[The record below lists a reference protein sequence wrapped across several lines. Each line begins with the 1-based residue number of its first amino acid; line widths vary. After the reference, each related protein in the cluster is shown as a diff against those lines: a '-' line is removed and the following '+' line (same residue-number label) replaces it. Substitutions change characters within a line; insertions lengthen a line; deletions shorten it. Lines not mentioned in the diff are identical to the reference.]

1 METNRDDFSIAV
13 RSAFLKKD
21 VKQKFSLFALLV
33 LSVLLIFVETFDFKA
48 LKYTRAI
55 IKDLIY
61 RGSVLVNMPSQI
73 YSDTSRFIS
82 NHFEV
87 YEQNKGLKSE
97 VEKLSQELV
106 QKEYLVSE
114 NKSLKEII
122 QTKVSQEYELV
133 TAKVILDKD
142 SPFLKSVVI
151 TKGLNAG
158 IKKGMPVLHAQN
170 LIGRIVEVNFFSARV
185 LLLEDLNSR
194 IPVVI
199 VPQNYHSIMIG
210 KSNDLP
216 SLKFLPED
224 NELISGEKIYTS
236 GKDGVIQA
244 GIPVGQVFIEENE
257 HKVKLF
263 SNSTQINF
271 VNVIKGAY

>member
-1 METNRDDFSIAV
+1 METSRDDFSIAV

-48 LKYTRAI
+48 VKYTRAI

-122 QTKVSQEYELV
+122 QTKVSKEYELV

-142 SPFLKSVVI
+142 SPFLKSIVI
-151 TKGLNAG
+151 TKGSNAG
-158 IKKGMPVLHAQN
+158 IKKGMPVLHEQN
-170 LIGRIVEVNFFSARV
+170 LIGRIVEVNFFSARI

-199 VPQNYHSIMIG
+199 VPNNYQSIMMG

-216 SLKFLPED
+216 SLQFLPKD
-224 NELISGEKIYTS
+224 NKLISGEKIYTS
-236 GKDGVIQA
+236 GKDGVIHS
-244 GIPVGQVFIEENE
+244 GIPVGKVFIEGDEY
-257 HKVKLF
+257 KVKLF
-263 SNSTQINF
+263 SDSTQVDF
-271 VNVIKGAY
+271 VNIIKSRY

>member
-33 LSVLLIFVETFDFKA
+33 LSVFLIFVETFDLKA
-48 LKYTRAI
+48 IKYTKSI

-61 RGSVLVNMPSQI
+61 RGSVLVNMPGEI
-73 YSDTSRFIS
+73 YNNTSRFLS
-82 NHFEV
+82 SHFQV

-97 VEKLSQELV
+97 VAKLNQELV

-122 QTKVSQEYELV
+122 QTKVSKDYELV

-158 IKKGMPVLHAQN
+158 IKKGMPVLHEQN

-199 VPQNYHSIMIG
+199 VPENYHSIMIG
-210 KSNDLP
+210 HANDLP
-216 SLKFLPED
+216 SLKFLPEE

-244 GIPVGQVFIEENE
+244 GIPVGQVFIEDNDY
-257 HKVKLF
+257 KVKLF

-271 VNVIKGAY
+271 VNVIKGVY

>member
-48 LKYTRAI
+48 INYTRAI

-61 RGSVLVNMPSQI
+61 RGSIVINLPNQF
-73 YSDTSRFIS
+73 YNDASRFIS
-82 NHFEV
+82 NHFSV

-97 VEKLSQELV
+97 VQKLNQELV
-106 QKEYLVSE
+106 EKEYLVSE
-114 NKSLKEII
+114 NKNLKEII
-122 QTKVSQEYELV
+122 QTKVSKDYDLV
-133 TAKVILDKD
+133 TAKVVLDKD
-142 SPFLKSVVI
+142 SPFLRSLVI
-151 TKGLNAG
+151 TKGSNAG
-158 IKKGMPVLHAQN
+158 IKKGMPVLHGQN
-170 LIGRIVEVNFFSARV
+170 LIGRIVEVNFFSARI

-199 VPQNYHSIMIG
+199 VPNNHHAIMIG
-210 KSNDLP
+210 KANDLP
-216 SLKFLPED
+216 SLQFLPKD

-236 GKDGVIQA
+236 GKDGVIHA
-244 GIPVGQVFIEENE
+244 GIPVGQVFIEGDEY
-257 HKVKLF
+257 KVKLF
-263 SNSTQINF
+263 SNSTQVDF
-271 VNVIKGAY
+271 VNIIKGRY

>member
-33 LSVLLIFVETFDFKA
+33 LSVFLIFVETFDLKA
-48 LKYTRAI
+48 IKYTRSI

-61 RGSVLVNMPSQI
+61 RGSVLVNMPGEI
-73 YSDTSRFIS
+73 YNNTSRFLS
-82 NHFEV
+82 SHFQV

-97 VEKLSQELV
+97 VAKLNQELV

-122 QTKVSQEYELV
+122 QTKVSKDYELV

-158 IKKGMPVLHAQN
+158 IKKGMPVLHEQN
-170 LIGRIVEVNFFSARV
+170 LIGKIVEVNFFSARV

-199 VPQNYHSIMIG
+199 IPENYHSIMIG
-210 KSNDLP
+210 RANDLP
-216 SLKFLPED
+216 SLKFLPEE

-244 GIPVGQVFIEENE
+244 GIPVGQVFIEDNDY
-257 HKVKLF
+257 KVKLF

-271 VNVIKGAY
+271 VNVIKGVY

>member
-33 LSVLLIFVETFDFKA
+33 LSILLIFVETFDFKA
-48 LKYTRAI
+48 INHTRAI
-55 IKDLIY
+55 IKDIIY
-61 RGSVLVNMPSQI
+61 RGSIAINLPGKFYGDV
-73 YSDTSRFIS
+73 SRFID
-82 NHFEV
+82 NHFQV
-87 YEQNKGLKSE
+87 YEENKDLKSE
-97 VEKLSQELV
+97 VQKLNQELV
-106 QKEYLVSE
+106 DKEYLVSE
-114 NKSLKEII
+114 NKNLKEII
-122 QTKVSQEYELV
+122 QTKISKDYSLV

-158 IKKGMPVLHAQN
+158 IKKGMPVLHEQN
-170 LIGRIVEVNFFSARV
+170 LIGKIAEVNFFSARV

-199 VPQNYHSIMIG
+199 VPNNYHAIMIG
-210 KSNDLP
+210 KARDLP
-216 SLKFLPED
+216 SLQFLPKD

-236 GKDGVIQA
+236 GKDGVIHE
-244 GIPVGQVFIEENE
+244 GIPVGKVFIEGNE
-257 HKVKLF
+257 YKVELF
-263 SNSTQINF
+263 SNSTQVDF
-271 VNVIKGAY
+271 VNIIKGRY

>member
-1 METNRDDFSIAV
+1 M
-13 RSAFLKKD
+13 
-21 VKQKFSLFALLV
+21 
-33 LSVLLIFVETFDFKA
+33 
-48 LKYTRAI
+48 
-55 IKDLIY
+55 
-61 RGSVLVNMPSQI
+61 
-73 YSDTSRFIS
+73 
-82 NHFEV
+82 
-87 YEQNKGLKSE
+87 
-97 VEKLSQELV
+97 
-106 QKEYLVSE
+106 
-114 NKSLKEII
+114 
-122 QTKVSQEYELV
+122 
-133 TAKVILDKD
+133 DKD

-199 VPQNYHSIMIG
+199 VPNNYHSIMIG

-216 SLKFLPED
+216 SLKFLPEE

-257 HKVKLF
+257 YKVKLF
-263 SNSTQINF
+263 SNSTQIDF
-271 VNVIKGAY
+271 VNIIKGTY

>member
-33 LSVLLIFVETFDFKA
+33 LSVFLIFVETFDLKA
-48 LKYTRAI
+48 IKYTRSI

-61 RGSVLVNMPSQI
+61 RGSVIVNMPGEI
-73 YSDTSRFIS
+73 YNNTSRFLS
-82 NHFEV
+82 SHFQV

-97 VEKLSQELV
+97 VAKLNQELV

-122 QTKVSQEYELV
+122 QTKVSKDYELV

-158 IKKGMPVLHAQN
+158 IKKGMPVLHEQN

-199 VPQNYHSIMIG
+199 VPENYHSIMIG
-210 KSNDLP
+210 RANDLP
-216 SLKFLPED
+216 SLKFLPEE

-244 GIPVGQVFIEENE
+244 GIPVGQVFIEDNDY
-257 HKVKLF
+257 KVKLF

-271 VNVIKGAY
+271 VNVIKGVY

>member
-48 LKYTRAI
+48 VKYTRAI

-122 QTKVSQEYELV
+122 QTKVSQEYKLV

-151 TKGLNAG
+151 TKGSNAG
-158 IKKGMPVLHAQN
+158 IKKGMPVLHEQN

-194 IPVVI
+194 IPVVV

-210 KSNDLP
+210 KSNDYLHLNFCQKAM
-216 SLKFLPED
+216 SLFLEKRFILQVKTGLFKRAFLLDKFL
-224 NELISGEKIYTS
+224 
-236 GKDGVIQA
+236 
-244 GIPVGQVFIEENE
+244 
-257 HKVKLF
+257 
-263 SNSTQINF
+263 
-271 VNVIKGAY
+271 

>member
-33 LSVLLIFVETFDFKA
+33 LSVFLIFVETFDLKA
-48 LKYTRAI
+48 IKYTRSI

-61 RGSVLVNMPSQI
+61 RGSVIVNMPGEI
-73 YSDTSRFIS
+73 YNNTSRFIS
-82 NHFEV
+82 SHFQV

-97 VEKLSQELV
+97 VAKLNQELV

-122 QTKVSQEYELV
+122 QTKVSKDYELV

-158 IKKGMPVLHAQN
+158 IKKGMPVLHEQN
-170 LIGRIVEVNFFSARV
+170 LIGKIVEVNFFSARV

-199 VPQNYHSIMIG
+199 VPENYHSIMIG
-210 KSNDLP
+210 HANDLP
-216 SLKFLPED
+216 SLKFLPEE

-244 GIPVGQVFIEENE
+244 GIPVGQVFIEDNDY
-257 HKVKLF
+257 KVKLF

-271 VNVIKGAY
+271 VNVIKGVY

>member
-33 LSVLLIFVETFDFKA
+33 LSVFLIFVETFDLKA
-48 LKYTRAI
+48 IKYTRSI

-61 RGSVLVNMPSQI
+61 RGSVLVNMPGEI
-73 YSDTSRFIS
+73 YSNTSRFIS
-82 NHFEV
+82 SHFQV

-97 VEKLSQELV
+97 VAKLNQELV

-122 QTKVSQEYELV
+122 QTKVSKDYELV

-151 TKGLNAG
+151 SKGLNAG
-158 IKKGMPVLHAQN
+158 IKKGMPVLHEQN
-170 LIGRIVEVNFFSARV
+170 LIGKIVEVNFFSARV

-199 VPQNYHSIMIG
+199 VPENYHSIMIG
-210 KSNDLP
+210 RANDLP
-216 SLKFLPED
+216 SLQFLPEE

-244 GIPVGQVFIEENE
+244 GIPVGQVFIEDNDY
-257 HKVKLF
+257 KVKLF

-271 VNVIKGAY
+271 VNVIKGVY

>member
-33 LSVLLIFVETFDFKA
+33 LSVFLIFVETFDLKA
-48 LKYTRAI
+48 IKYTRSI

-61 RGSVLVNMPSQI
+61 RGSVLVNMPGEI
-73 YSDTSRFIS
+73 YNNTSRFLS
-82 NHFEV
+82 SHFQV

-97 VEKLSQELV
+97 VAKLNQELV

-122 QTKVSQEYELV
+122 QTKVSKDYELV

-158 IKKGMPVLHAQN
+158 IKKGMPVLHEQN

-199 VPQNYHSIMIG
+199 IPENYHSIMIG
-210 KSNDLP
+210 RANDLP
-216 SLKFLPED
+216 SLKFLPEE

-244 GIPVGQVFIEENE
+244 GIPVGQVFIEDNDY
-257 HKVKLF
+257 KVKLF

-271 VNVIKGAY
+271 VNVIKGVY

>member
-33 LSVLLIFVETFDFKA
+33 LSVFLIFVETFDLKA
-48 LKYTRAI
+48 IKYTRSI

-61 RGSVLVNMPSQI
+61 RGSVIVNMPGEI
-73 YSDTSRFIS
+73 YNNTSRFIS
-82 NHFEV
+82 SHFQV

-97 VEKLSQELV
+97 VAKLNQELV

-122 QTKVSQEYELV
+122 QTKVSKDYELV

-158 IKKGMPVLHAQN
+158 IKKGMPVLHEQN

-199 VPQNYHSIMIG
+199 IPENYHSIMIG
-210 KSNDLP
+210 RANDLP
-216 SLKFLPED
+216 SLKFLPEE

-244 GIPVGQVFIEENE
+244 GIPVGQVFIEDNDY
-257 HKVKLF
+257 KVKLF

-271 VNVIKGAY
+271 VNVIKGVY